1 VGKQFEVS
9 DTPALTREFHKERLN
24 LERLF
29 EKDLD
34 PCVSS
39 HSLYDPHAVLE
50 YARTYAIDFYD
61 LYYNYYSQFPDYRE
75 HWQPAS
81 AAFALQRV
89 LHCLTNYSAIESYLK
104 LDRSHVDRITRTIS
118 DHAKGIKKPEANHI
132 ALTGRQA
139 AAYARAGIDM
149 ASASPLLMMAHAAA
163 QESARRGGTAPTL
176 TAPKRRI
183 PRSIHSESVAKKL
196 EDYLNA
202 KGLSQTQFAIRINV
216 DPKTLYRF
224 RTTGNVGKSVAQVIA
239 QAMGITLEEFISR

>member
-1 VGKQFEVS
+1 M
-9 DTPALTREFHKERLN
+9 PALTREFHKERLN

-89 LHCLTNYSAIESYLK
+89 LHCLRNFSAIETYLE

-118 DHAKGIKKPEANHI
+118 DRAKSIKKPEANHI
-132 ALTGRQA
+132 ALTGKQA
-139 AAYARAGIDM
+139 AAFARAGIDM
-149 ASASPLLMMAHAAA
+149 ASASPLLLMLHEQANRTSDQLPQARPAIPASSESIGEQIRQLREECLLTNEQLAEALDVDRRSVVRHISGDNRPSKQHIAKY
-163 QESARRGGTAPTL
+163 QEIFSARLGKEVRL
-176 TAPKRRI
+176 
-183 PRSIHSESVAKKL
+183 
-196 EDYLNA
+196 
-202 KGLSQTQFAIRINV
+202 
-216 DPKTLYRF
+216 KTSL
-224 RTTGNVGKSVAQVIA
+224 
-239 QAMGITLEEFISR
+239 